1 MKDINSITEDF
12 AAASAVNSAALNNAR
27 KISAKGGFRKLCK
40 SADNT
45 LIFGDC
51 YGSGSKPY
59 NASVDF
65 SGENVVFRCSC
76 PSRQFPCKHCIAIML
91 DWVAGKD
98 FVVEEIPED
107 IERKRG
113 KIAQKAE
120 AAAEDKPK
128 KAAKPN
134 KSAAKKKLQKQLEG
148 LSLAEEFVNDI
159 FSRGI
164 CSITAATKK
173 QYMSLAKQLGDY
185 YLPEPQTIMYEIISE
200 SAKLSE
206 NPDDSQTEKI
216 IKLCVKLASS
226 VKKGKDYINSKL
238 ESGEVLPENDP
249 IYEAMGGVWKL
260 SQLKDLGLY
269 KENAVII
276 QLSFSVAF
284 DLAHEANIDRG
295 YWLDMETGEI
305 YRTDNIRPLKAAKY
319 IKAEDSSIGVTRV
332 KELYRYPGGSPC
344 RVRWEASE
352 QDDVKKEDYGKAL
365 SKACGTIAEAV
376 KAAKNELK
384 NTLSRGCYA
393 ALIKFDSIEYAEDGH
408 AVMKNGSEAIALT
421 VHDDYPDALNTLK
434 MFAGGLK
441 GGALFGGMIYSSA
454 EHKFTFCPFSVLTE
468 EGIIAL

>member
-1 MKDINSITEDF
+1 MKDITSITEDF
-12 AAASAVNSAALNNAR
+12 AAASAVNAAALNNAR

-65 SGENVVFRCSC
+65 FGGNPVFRCSC

-91 DWVAGKD
+91 DWAAGKD
-98 FVVEEIPED
+98 FTVEEIPED

-120 AAAEDKPK
+120 SADESKPK
-128 KAAKPN
+128 KTSKPN

-148 LSLAEEFVNDI
+148 LNLAEEFVNDI

-164 CSITAATKK
+164 CSVSSATKK
-173 QYMSLAKQLGDY
+173 QYLSLAKQLGDY
-185 YLPEPQTIMYEIISE
+185 YLPEPQSIMYEII
-200 SAKLSE
+200 AAAAGVSE

-249 IYEAMGGVWKL
+249 VYEAMGGVWKL
-260 SQLKDLGLY
+260 SQLKELGLY

-276 QLSFSVAF
+276 QLAFSIV
-284 DLAHEANIDRG
+284 DDTAHDAAVDRG

-305 YRTDNIRPLKAAKY
+305 YRTDNIRPYKAAAH
-319 IKAEDSSIGVTRV
+319 IKTEDSNLNLVRV
-332 KELYRYPGGSPC
+332 NELYHYPGGSPC
-344 RVRWEASE
+344 RVRWENAE
-352 QDDVKKEDYGKAL
+352 QDDIKKEDYEKAF
-365 SKACGTIAEAV
+365 SKACGTISEAV

-384 NTLSRGCYA
+384 NTLSRGCFT

-408 AVMKNGSEAIALT
+408 AVMKTGSEAIALSS
-421 VHDDYPDALNTLK
+421 HEDYPDALNTLR

-441 GGALFGGMIYSSA
+441 GGALFGALAYSSA
-454 EHKFTFCPFSVLTE
+454 EHKFTLCPFSVLTE
-468 EGIIAL
+468 ESIIAL